1 MSEWVT
7 VGDCEWVG
15 DCGWYWG
22 RSAPREGHST
32 PLHSNEC
39 YVCMYLQLRLYVFR
53 VMSIEFDAEDGVF
66 PKQDIIANEF
76 RKNAKSKEG
85 RKEGRK
91 QRKSPKKVQRKGRKE
106 GR

>member
-1 MSEWVT
+1 
-7 VGDCEWVG
+7 
-15 DCGWYWG
+15 
-22 RSAPREGHST
+22 
-32 PLHSNEC
+32 
-39 YVCMYLQLRLYVFR
+39 MYLQLRLYVFR
-53 VMSIEFDAEDGVF
+53 DISIEFNAEDGVF